1 MKKIYT
7 RPCIE
12 SEDFQ
17 ITQQIT
23 SCGTFK
29 IPLTSSTCV
38 TNSNTATQQMKD
50 LAAIGFFLD
59 SSGCSMTAE
68 DMSDGDGFCINTN
81 INTAF
86 TS

>member
-59 SSGCSMTAE
+59 GCDMRAE
-68 DMSDGDGFCINTN
+68 GMSDGDGFCINTN

>member
-12 SEDFQ
+12 LEDFQ

-50 LAAIGFFLD
+50 LAAVGFFLD
-59 SSGCSMTAE
+59 SSGCIMTAE
-68 DMSDGDGFCINTN
+68 GMSDGDGFCINTN

>member
-12 SEDFQ
+12 LEDFQ

-29 IPLTSSTCV
+29 IPLTNSTCV
-38 TNSNTATQQMKD
+38 QNSNTATQQMKD

-59 SSGCSMTAE
+59 GCTMTAE
-68 DMSDGDGFCINTN
+68 GMSDGDGFCINTN